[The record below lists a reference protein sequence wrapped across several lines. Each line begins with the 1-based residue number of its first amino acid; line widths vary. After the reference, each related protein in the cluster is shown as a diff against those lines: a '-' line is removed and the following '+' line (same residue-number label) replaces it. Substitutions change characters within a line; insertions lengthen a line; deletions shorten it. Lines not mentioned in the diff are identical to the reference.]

1 MDMDAKTLGEH
12 VLLSRRD
19 LHMTQEELAGRVG
32 VSRAYVTNIEQGRAK
47 NVGIDVVFGL
57 ARELGVSVTYLL
69 GLSDDPLSDD
79 PRNDNQLL
87 LREPSSPYLS
97 YEVDDPADRRLVRQ
111 IIEDFMALSP
121 KSRRVAA
128 TMIRSMRE
136 IEEEENAPLVPRI
149 VE

>member
-1 MDMDAKTLGEH
+1 MDMDAKTLGAH

-19 LHMTQEELAGRVG
+19 LHMTQEELADRVG

-57 ARELGVSVTYLL
+57 ARELGVSVPYLL
-69 GLSDDPLSDD
+69 GLSEDPLG
-79 PRNDNQLL
+79 DNQLV
-87 LREPSSPYLS
+87 LREPSTPYLS

-111 IIEDFMALSP
+111 IIDDFMALSP
-121 KSRRVAA
+121 KTRRVAA

>member
-69 GLSDDPLSDD
+69 GLSDD